1 MASGW
6 VKSISRVLLGVWL
19 GSMAGNAQAYFGW
32 GVNHILEREWWV
44 YESRHFRFISDA
56 EPNVVSRQIHD
67 MELFRTYVRAT
78 MGFATEL
85 QGETARRDP
94 VLRRARDAQPVAEED
109 RIDVYMLSRRTYL
122 VRLFNSPETY
132 GFMRPGLRK
141 SVMVIAPEQDSD
153 LPNSVAFHEYVHFLL
168 RAVGGSHFPPW
179 YEEGLA
185 EFFAATRFSRER
197 GGEAQGPGEV
207 IVGEVPSR
215 RLQSLYDRQR
225 FPVDNIFRAGSPFLL
240 EAGHGSVLGAAAKDG
255 AESRAERRVRRRLAG
270 IPTNPIFY
278 AQSWS
283 LIHML
288 LLGHHAGLPRR
299 DHLLADYVLDIQQGR
314 EPEAALQHHFAGLS
328 EDLERD
334 LRRYIRR
341 KSAIPRVAI
350 PMSQFD
356 YDPRFKRRP
365 LELTELADRLGRL
378 VAPVSPDVARKLY
391 TRALAEAPDSAP
403 VLAGMGVTQ
412 RLSGRMSKALELVE
426 RSLEQAPED
435 PRVNFD
441 FADTVS
447 LICRSSRYVSERTA
461 DVAVRSS
468 CPQLLPR
475 AMQSYARAL
484 EFMPD
489 NTEFKAY
496 YGVALLQSGEAERAS
511 VLLREAFD
519 GAPWS
524 PGVSFALGESLRRL
538 GRFEEAMPYL
548 QRASVWFFKS
558 PVLQIRAKSALEL
571 ARLNISDVPD
581 GSRSNRQFD
590 TLN

>member
-1 MASGW
+1 MATGW
-6 VKSISRVLLGVWL
+6 VKTISRVLLGVWL
-19 GSMAGNAQAYFGW
+19 GSIAGTAHAYFGW
-32 GVNHILEREWWV
+32 GVNHILERDWWV
-44 YESRHFRFISDA
+44 YESRHFRVISDA
-56 EPNVVSRQIHD
+56 EPNLVGQQIHD
-67 MELFRTYVRAT
+67 MELFRTYVLAT

-94 VLRRARDAQPVAEED
+94 VLRRARDAEVVPEED

-168 RAVGGSHFPPW
+168 RAVGRSHFPPW

-185 EFFAATRFSRER
+185 EFFAATKFSRKGR
-197 GGEAQGPGEV
+197 GEI
-207 IVGEVPSR
+207 IVGEVPSL

-240 EAGHGSVLGAAAKDG
+240 NAGHGGVQGASAKTG
-255 AESRAERRVRRRLAG
+255 AESRLERRKRRRLAG

-314 EPEAALQHHFAGLS
+314 EPEAALQHHFAELS
-328 EDLERD
+328 TELERD
-334 LRRYIRR
+334 LRRYIWP

-356 YDPRFKRRP
+356 YDPRYERRP
-365 LELTELADRLGRL
+365 LELAELADRLGRL

-391 TRALAEAPDSAP
+391 ARALVEAPDSAL

-412 RLSGRMSKALELVE
+412 RLSGQMSKALELVGQ
-426 RSLEQAPED
+426 SLEVAPED

-441 FADTVS
+441 YADTVS
-447 LICRSSRYVSERTA
+447 LICRSSRQGPQRAA
-461 DVAVRSS
+461 DIAVQSG

-475 AMQSYARAL
+475 AMQTYARAL
-484 EFMPD
+484 ELMPD

-496 YGVALLQSGEAERAS
+496 YGVALLQSGDAERAS
-511 VLLREAFD
+511 VLLREAFE

-538 GRFEEAMPYL
+538 GRFEEATPYL
-548 QRASVWFFKS
+548 KRASVWFFKS
-558 PVLQIRAKSALEL
+558 PLLQIRAKSALEL
-571 ARLNISDVPD
+571 ARRNISEVPN
-581 GSRSNRQFD
+581 GSRSNGQFES
-590 TLN
+590 LN